1 MMIEGVLQKSI
12 AATDV
17 DLIVVTDSEEILG
30 IGDQGNVDMLYS
42 IAL

>member
-12 AATDV
+12 AAADL

-30 IGDQGNVDMLYS
+30 IGDQGE
-42 IAL
+42 